1 MSDIQELID
10 RCTRMSLML
19 GMVTGCL
26 LELIRD
32 DRLPNIMKEPLYELL
47 TRVTNGIDEL
57 FYNDK
62 PKEELL
68 LNLPE
73 NEL

>member
-10 RCTRMSLML
+10 RCTRMSLIL

>member
-1 MSDIQELID
+1 MSDIQELIN
-10 RCTRMSLML
+10 RCTRMSIML

-32 DRLPNIMKEPLYELL
+32 DRLPNLMKEPLLELL
-47 TRVTNGIDEL
+47 TRVTTGIDDL
-57 FYNDK
+57 IYDNKPVND
-62 PKEELL
+62 LL

-73 NEL
+73 EEQ